1 MGGLRALRW
10 PARFEK
16 TGSRSWSI
24 VSIRFR
30 RCVLFWVSWKI
41 RTSCLRMPK
50 RAMPGWNKPRVCSGF
65 GTTNRSVGLTST
77 SGTARGTR
85 RQERPSPELPVW
97 PGRRGSLVR
106 RGNLVRRESRAA
118 TGSMARTAATEKMA
132 FPAVMA
138 ATGRLAKMGSPAR
151 KGQWGLPARK
161 GNPE

>member
-10 PARFEK
+10 PALFGK
-16 TGSRSWSI
+16 IGSRSWSI

-30 RCVLFWVSWKI
+30 RCVLFWVWWNI
-41 RTSCLRMPK
+41 RISCLPMPK
-50 RAMPGWNKPRVCSGF
+50 RATPGWNKPRVCSGF
-65 GTTNRSVGLTST
+65 GTTNCSAGLTST
-77 SGTARGTR
+77 SGTTRGTR
-85 RQERPSPELPVW
+85 RGERAAPEWLVW
-97 PGRRGSLVR
+97 SVR
-106 RGNLVRRESRAA
+106 RGNLVRRGNRGRRESRAA